1 MSLKAYKFRI
11 YPTKAQETV
20 LEQTLETCRRVYNRT
35 LALMFSQYTY
45 IRFTF

>member
-1 MSLKAYKFRI
+1 MPLKAYKFRM

-35 LALMFSQYTY
+35 LAL
-45 IRFTF
+45 RN